1 MKRLAVVVLL
11 LTVGIP
17 SLFAQTS
24 GWKLDKSHS
33 GITFSIRHL
42 MISEVTGNF
51 KEFDID
57 FSATKD
63 DFTDASVNAVLKV
76 ASINTGNE
84 RRDGHLKSDDFF
96 NAEKFPEI
104 TFKSASFRNV
114 GGNKY
119 KITGDLTIRDVTKQ
133 VTFDA
138 VYNGSVKGMGGATV
152 TGWKATLAIN
162 RFDFG
167 LKWNRTIESGGLVA
181 GDIVNITLN
190 LELMKPAA

>member
-1 MKRLAVVVLL
+1 VKRTAVVILF
-11 LTVGIP
+11 LTVGAA

-63 DFTDASVNAVLKV
+63 DFTDASVSAVLKV

-84 RRDGHLKSDDFF
+84 RRDGHLKSSDFF

-104 TFKSASFRNV
+104 TFKSSSFTR
-114 GGNKY
+114 GEGNKY

-152 TGWKATLAIN
+152 TAWKATLAIN
-162 RFDFG
+162 RFEFG
-167 LKWNRTIESGGLVA
+167 LKWDRTIESGGLVA
-181 GDIVNITLN
+181 GDIVNVTLN
-190 LELMKPAA
+190 LELVKPAA